1 MITGNKKHNYAD
13 ERSDK

>member
-1 MITGNKKHNYAD
+1 MITGDKKHNYAD